1 MSVDI
6 VSESNSHIN
15 MAPGYKDLR
24 DRNINPAFDI
34 HLHTKSGEGK
44 TTEFSSDKD
53 QTETDAYKMSGLN
66 TEANWVLGWNTGTTN
81 IEQKDALGNILP
93 TYTIINNI
101 KKLTFYDENG
111 DIATFNFEDF
121 QITTEKVNKD
131 LEKRYAKE
139 NKPE

>member
-1 MSVDI
+1 
-6 VSESNSHIN
+6 

-81 IEQKDALGNILP
+81 IEQKDALGN
-93 TYTIINNI
+93 
-101 KKLTFYDENG
+101 
-111 DIATFNFEDF
+111 
-121 QITTEKVNKD
+121 
-131 LEKRYAKE
+131 
-139 NKPE
+139 